1 MSAFSPSSPEI
12 FLHELSKAQCFDAPV
27 WTQVMAL
34 PSLEPVG
41 HVHLPLTFGSLW
53 KTSTH
58 GELLNQCVFGHIW
71 SLPCIFLG
79 FSLPCSDG
87 CKRLCICA
95 AGAGRGSA
103 VAVPVFGGTPGGYSR
118 DRHLAGQD
126 ISPSDQA
133 PRRMQLRLGQW
144 VMRLGIPRDTQS
156 HPMHGAYRRPW
167 QCLFM
172 KGALFS
178 HGNDFWIPKAFIQNE
193 MKTTQAGEDRE
204 GSSRSPPSACIYFLL
219 RKKIIK
225 IIKKIK
231 RP

>member
-1 MSAFSPSSPEI
+1 MVLLEQRAGNRDVCFFSSSPDF
-12 FLHELSKAQCFDAPV
+12 FLRELSKARCFDTPV

-79 FSLPCSDG
+79 GFSLPCSDG
-87 CKRLCICA
+87 CRRLCICA

-103 VAVPVFGGTPGGYSR
+103 GAVPVFGGTPGGCSR
-118 DRHLAGQD
+118 DRHWAGQD
-126 ISPSDQA
+126 ISPSAQA

-144 VMRLGIPRDTQS
+144 VMRLEHPQGHPEPPNAWGVLETLAVPLCERSIVIPR
-156 HPMHGAYRRPW
+156 
-167 QCLFM
+167 
-172 KGALFS
+172 K
-178 HGNDFWIPKAFIQNE
+178 
-193 MKTTQAGEDRE
+193 
-204 GSSRSPPSACIYFLL
+204 
-219 RKKIIK
+219 
-225 IIKKIK
+225 
-231 RP
+231 